1 MASGTSDTGLSKIVV
16 SCFQPKHSAFGLLV
30 GVVIGLSAPGIA
42 IAGSPQID
50 CAASGTSTQIDGTAA
65 TIGKGME
72 QALLDAGDAQA
83 SAPEQSLY
91 AWMDLRASLKG
102 AVGSTCHEDIRFLDW
117 SAKNRHGQPAL
128 HTQVLHTQAHA
139 QALRRIAFDAWET
152 GRSDLFGAALSGL
165 EALIDGMP
173 DRDPDSP
180 EFPMKLGLTSD
191 LVRLLLQTNRI
202 ETARA
207 RLEGMRAHILAMADD
222 PDFDFSTAQIAV
234 DALTEDLP
242 DAETTHG
249 AAHSSVRFSLDRAM
263 ETALTTAR
271 LMQGAAK
278 PRHMISD
285 EALLQ
290 WSALRS
296 VWISVWGDS
305 TAHDLEFL
313 QWSRNNPDPGYQHAT
328 VLIDILT
335 DDAAGPGA
343 QAPLSPDLGR
353 ATGARLVAVI
363 AAMPDLGPDED
374 VPDKFM
380 VLDQAVERLIQAD
393 RLAEA
398 RPWFDRLRAYVDRM
412 AKSPGFDRELA
423 AGRMADLGAAL
434 SE

>member
-1 MASGTSDTGLSKIVV
+1 MMPRTSTL
-16 SCFQPKHSAFGLLV
+16 GLLV
-30 GVVIGLSAPGIA
+30 GVVIGLSAPGTA
-42 IAGSPQID
+42 IAGSPSIK
-50 CAASGTSTQIDGTAA
+50 CAVSGTSTEIGGTAA
-65 TIGKGME
+65 TIGKRME
-72 QALLDAGDAQA
+72 QALLDAGDAHA

-102 AVGSTCHEDIRFLDW
+102 AAGSTCHEDLRFLDW
-117 SAKNRHGQPAL
+117 SAKNRQDQQAP
-128 HTQVLHTQAHA
+128 HTEILHTQAHA

-152 GRSDLFGAALSGL
+152 EQPDLFGAALSGL
-165 EALIDGMP
+165 EALVDGMP

-180 EFPMKLGLTSD
+180 EYPMKLGLTSD
-191 LVRLLLQTNRI
+191 LVRLLLQTSRI

-222 PDFDFSTAQIAV
+222 PDFDFSTAQLAV

-242 DAETTHG
+242 GAEEPRGAAETTHG
-249 AAHSSVRFSLDRAM
+249 AANPSVRFSLDRAM

-271 LMQGAAK
+271 LTQGAAK
-278 PRHMISD
+278 PRNMISD
-285 EALLQ
+285 EALMQ

-296 VWISVWGDS
+296 VWISIWGDS

-335 DDAAGPGA
+335 DDAARPGT
-343 QAPLSPDLGR
+343 QAPPSPDLRG

-374 VPDKFM
+374 VPDKLM
-380 VLDQAVERLIQAD
+380 VLDQTVERLIQAD